1 MIWKIACNVLDF
13 TGDFRQPGLKKKKNP
28 DRLAYI
34 LSLFS
39 S

>member
-13 TGDFRQPGLKKKKNP
+13 TGDFRQLGLKKKNP
-28 DRLAYI
+28 DRLANI